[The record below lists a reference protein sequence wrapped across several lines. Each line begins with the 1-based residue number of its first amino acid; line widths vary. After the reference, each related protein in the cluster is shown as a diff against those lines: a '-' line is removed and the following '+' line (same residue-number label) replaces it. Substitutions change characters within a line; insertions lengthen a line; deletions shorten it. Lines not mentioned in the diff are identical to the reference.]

1 MYKKN
6 TVVITY
12 KEETYTFHFR
22 RFSSNSILIMLY
34 QQGDPNNAVKIGYID
49 PLGYWRDAQYHMY
62 WLPQK
67 EVVKTYI
74 KYKFGLISRATH
86 SELDG
91 MKFKEYKMAV
101 FEEYL
106 RKKKNNV

>member
-12 KEETYTFHFR
+12 KDEVHTFHFR
-22 RFSSNSILIMLY
+22 RFGSNSIVIMLY
-34 QQGDPNNAVKIGYID
+34 QQGDPNNAVKLGYID
-49 PLGYWRDAQYHMY
+49 PLGHWSDTQYHMY
-62 WLPQK
+62 WQVQK

-91 MKFKEYKMAV
+91 MKFKEYKMIV

-106 RKKKNNV
+106 KERHNV

>member
-1 MYKKN
+1 
-6 TVVITY
+6 
-12 KEETYTFHFR
+12 
-22 RFSSNSILIMLY
+22 
-34 QQGDPNNAVKIGYID
+34 
-49 PLGYWRDAQYHMY
+49 MY
-62 WLPQK
+62 WQVQK

-91 MKFKEYKMAV
+91 MKFKEYKMTV

-106 RKKKNNV
+106 KERSK